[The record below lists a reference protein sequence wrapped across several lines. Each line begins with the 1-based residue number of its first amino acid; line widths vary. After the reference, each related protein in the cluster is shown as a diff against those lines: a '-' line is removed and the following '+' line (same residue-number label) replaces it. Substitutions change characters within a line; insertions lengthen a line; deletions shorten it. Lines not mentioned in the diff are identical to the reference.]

1 MHIKIGLNYRDG
13 MYRYVHSS
21 PEGVAFLAFFLLDD
35 VGTHPHYIQSAL
47 REMTSEEDEAQA
59 HNATQYVKEE
69 GVQGIVTFMYECDD
83 EDEAMDKGY
92 YFQIRADLVA
102 QVLRGWEEQVLKEK
116 PQSIEITIDGDDVKV
131 VGVGKRAE

>member
-1 MHIKIGLNYRDG
+1 MYIKIELGYRDG
-13 MYRYVHSS
+13 LYRHIYSS
-21 PEGVAFLAFFLLDD
+21 PEGAAFLALFLLDD

-83 EDEAMDKGY
+83 EDEAMAKGY

-102 QVLRGWEEQVLKEK
+102 QVLRGWERVLKEG

>member
-1 MHIKIGLNYRDG
+1 MHIKIELNYRDG
-13 MYRYVHSS
+13 LYRHVYSS
-21 PEGVAFLAFFLLDD
+21 PEGAAFLAYFLLYD
-35 VGTHPHYIQSAL
+35 VGTRPHNIQRSL

-102 QVLRGWEEQVLKEK
+102 QVLRGWERVLKEE

>member
-1 MHIKIGLNYRDG
+1 MHIKIEFDCKNGFYRH
-13 MYRYVHSS
+13 VFST
-21 PEGVAFLAFFLLDD
+21 PEGVALLALFLLDD
-35 VGTHPHYIQSAL
+35 VGTRSHNIQRSL
-47 REMTSEEDEAQA
+47 REMTSDEDEAQA

-83 EDEAMDKGY
+83 EDEAMAKGY

-102 QVLRGWEEQVLKEK
+102 QVLRGWERVLKEG

>member
-1 MHIKIGLNYRDG
+1 
-13 MYRYVHSS
+13 
-21 PEGVAFLAFFLLDD
+21 
-35 VGTHPHYIQSAL
+35 
-47 REMTSEEDEAQA
+47 
-59 HNATQYVKEE
+59 
-69 GVQGIVTFMYECDD
+69 
-83 EDEAMDKGY
+83 MDKGY